1 MGPTA
6 VGARWVSPCS
16 FLPSFE
22 IVFGSQAPLALL
34 LKLPLRS
41 FAMPWCCPHRSG
53 GSSTPEPQLGQGA
66 SPLGGRGEVRTRGL
80 LLFPV
85 LAER

>member
-1 MGPTA
+1 
-6 VGARWVSPCS
+6 
-16 FLPSFE
+16 
-22 IVFGSQAPLALL
+22 
-34 LKLPLRS
+34 
-41 FAMPWCCPHRSG
+41 MPWCCPHRSG